1 MSLFDTGPGDDAP
14 LADRMRP
21 RTLDEFVGQQAVVGP
36 SGPLRREIEADRLRS
51 CLLWGPPG
59 SGKTTLARI
68 VAAATGAVFLPMSA
82 IEAGVKEVRAAVGQ
96 AKDHRALDDRRT
108 ILFLDEIHR
117 FNKAQQDALLP
128 AVEDGTLTLIGA
140 TTENPSFEVN
150 AALLS
155 RTTVYRL
162 EQLTDE
168 NLQAVIQRALE
179 DDERGL
185 GGQGFSLDEAATAH
199 LVRVADGDARSALN
213 TLEAATALLPAD
225 RKALTVADV
234 QSATG
239 RRALK
244 YDKSGEEHFNLIS
257 AFQKSIRG
265 SDPDA
270 ALYWMAR
277 MLEAGEDP
285 LYVARRLI
293 RIASEDVGLAAPN
306 ALGLAVA
313 ARDAYH
319 MLGSPEGDLALA
331 ECVVYLAVAPKS
343 NSLET
348 AWLAAVEDARE
359 AGALPVPMHLRNAP
373 TRLMK
378 SMGYSEGYKYAHSFE
393 GGQVS
398 QQHLPDELAG
408 RVYYQP
414 TDRGSEARIAER
426 LASWRQMLAARDE
439 ADDGDG
445 AR

>member
-1 MSLFDTGPGDDAP
+1 MTLFDSEPGADAP

-21 RTLDEFVGQQAVVGP
+21 RTLDEFVGQAAVAGP
-36 SGPLRREIEADRLRS
+36 DAPLRREIEADRLRS

-82 IEAGVKEVRAAVGQ
+82 IEAGVREVRAAISRAQ
-96 AKDHRALDDRRT
+96 EHRALDRRRT

-162 EQLTDE
+162 ERLTDAD
-168 NLQAVIQRALE
+168 LQEVVTRAVA
-179 DDERGL
+179 DSERGL
-185 GGQGFSLDEAATAH
+185 GGLGLSLDPAAVEQ
-199 LVRVADGDARSALN
+199 LVRIADGDARAALN
-213 TLEAATALLPAD
+213 ILEAAAALLPAA
-225 RKALTVADV
+225 RREIGVADI
-234 QSATG
+234 QAATG
-239 RRALK
+239 RRMLR
-244 YDKSGEEHFNLIS
+244 YDKAGEEHFNLIS

-270 ALYWMAR
+270 ALYWLAR

-293 RIASEDVGLAAPN
+293 RIAAEDVGLAAPT

-331 ECVVYLAVAPKS
+331 ECAVYLAVAPKS
-343 NSLET
+343 NRIEA
-348 AWLAAVEDARE
+348 AWLAATADARE
-359 AGALPVPMHLRNAP
+359 HGALPVPLHLRNAP
-373 TRLMK
+373 TDLMK
-378 SMGYSEGYKYAHSFE
+378 QMGYGEGYRYAHDYE
-393 GGQVS
+393 GGIVA
-398 QQHLPDELAG
+398 QQHLPDALAG
-408 RVYYQP
+408 RVYYEP
-414 TDRGSEARIAER
+414 TNEGSEARIAER
-426 LASWRQMLAARDE
+426 LAAWRATLAARGTDVE
-439 ADDGDG
+439 GG
-445 AR
+445 SG

>member
-1 MSLFDTGPGDDAP
+1 MSLFDSDPGADAP

-21 RTLDEFVGQQAVVGP
+21 RTLDEFVGQQAVVGAD
-36 SGPLRREIEADRLRS
+36 GPLRREIEADRLRS

-68 VAAATGAVFLPMSA
+68 VATATGAVFLPMSA
-82 IEAGVKEVRAAVGQ
+82 IDAGVKEVRSAVAQ
-96 AKDHRALDDRRT
+96 ANDHRALDQRRT

-162 EQLTDE
+162 ERLTDA
-168 NLQAVIQRALE
+168 NLRQVIEAAVA
-179 DDERGL
+179 DPVRGL
-185 GGQGFSLDEAATAH
+185 GELSLSLTDDAIEH
-199 LVRVADGDARSALN
+199 LVRVADGDARAVLN
-213 TLEAATALLPAD
+213 ILEAAASLLPNDRRELSGAD
-225 RKALTVADV
+225 IQA
-234 QSATG
+234 ATG
-239 RRALK
+239 RRMLK

-293 RIASEDVGLAAPN
+293 RIAAEDVGLAAPN

-331 ECVVYLAVAPKS
+331 ECAVYLAVAPKS
-343 NSLET
+343 NSIET
-348 AWLAAVEDARE
+348 AWMAAQADARDR
-359 AGALPVPMHLRNAP
+359 GALPVPMHLRNAP
-373 TRLMK
+373 TNLMQE
-378 SMGYSEGYKYAHSFE
+378 MGYGAGYRYAHDFE
-393 GGQVS
+393 GGIVA
-398 QQHLPDELAG
+398 QQHLPDDLVG
-408 RVYYQP
+408 HVYYQP
-414 TDRGSEARIAER
+414 SEQGSEARIAER
-426 LASWRQMLAARDE
+426 LAAWRQTLAER
-439 ADDGDG
+439 ADAPDDSV
-445 AR
+445 